1 MIEGFAQLHPACRQ
15 PMPNHHIE
23 KDKYSYLVI
32 WKNEEQRDIVKA
44 DDIVR
49 ALRAYCVKKKKK
61 EQAFGRKQTSFE
73 ESRYNFIYTG
83 WRKIYLLFLCCHFYF
98 PEIILLVL

>member
-49 ALRAYCVKKKKK
+49 ALRAYCVKKKKRNK
-61 EQAFGRKQTSFE
+61 PLAENKHHLRKADITSFTLVGGK
-73 ESRYNFIYTG
+73 YTFFFFAVIFTFQ
-83 WRKIYLLFLCCHFYF
+83 K
-98 PEIILLVL
+98 